1 MYSSIRFTLAVVILA
16 ATVVAAELPSKKIL
30 NLTAAKQIAAAAEAE
45 AVKNNV
51 AVVIAI
57 LDDGGNLLYF
67 ERMDE
72 TRISSVTVAQQK
84 AYSAVTFKQPT
95 KNFEEAL
102 ANGRQAILKLPG
114 AFPSEGG
121 VPISVEGKVVGS
133 IGVSGASSQQD
144 GAIANAGVAALSK

>member
-1 MYSSIRFTLAVVILA
+1 MHKPFKFARVVAMLV
-16 ATVVAAELPSKKIL
+16 ATVVAAELPSKKVL
-30 NLTAAKQIAAAAEAE
+30 NLAAAKQIAAASEAE
-45 AVKNNV
+45 GVKNNL

-67 ERMDE
+67 ERMAE

-84 AYSAVTFKQPT
+84 TYSAVTFKQPT

-121 VPISVEGKVVGS
+121 VPISIEGKVIGS
-133 IGVSGASSQQD
+133 IGVSGTSSQQD
-144 GAIANAGVAALSK
+144 GAIANAGAAALSK